1 MNLNS
6 RAARAAALVPWAM
19 PADWLGAVLSIA
31 DREPV
36 TLRLGEEDIP
46 APAAVAARV
55 GTRLDNTRVVQV
67 RDGVAV
73 IPITGPIF
81 RYANMMTEIS
91 GATSLQVL
99 ARDFSTALGNPDVS
113 SILLEIDSPGG
124 MASGIGEFAD
134 MVYQARGV
142 KPIKAYVSDMGASAA
157 YWIASAAGEIITAPS
172 AELGSIG
179 VVMAI
184 RDSREAETRAG
195 LRTIEVVSSQSP
207 NKRLDPITDE
217 GRAAVQTRVDQL
229 ASIFVAAVARNRGVT
244 AEAVVAD
251 MGAGGIRMGA
261 SAVAA
266 RLSDRLGSFEAVVAE
281 LAAGRR
287 SSFRPARAAAV
298 EQQQEKRKMD
308 AQQIAEEFPQAAEA
322 LRAEG
327 AAAERARIVAIDAID
342 HQAEEAGVIAEAI
355 AEGLS
360 ANDAAARVHGA
371 MMARIRAQEAAEAAR
386 GPALLDK
393 FRADEAGT
401 EHAPAAASAAGA
413 GTPAQAGN
421 PLIEAREKARKA
433 RELVDAEAREGRTI
447 SVTEAMRRL
456 SA

>member
-73 IPITGPIF
+73 IPVTGPIF

-99 ARDFSTALGNPDVS
+99 ARDFSTALGNPDVT

-157 YWIASAAGEIITAPS
+157 YWIASAAGEIITAES

-217 GRAAVQTRVDQL
+217 GRAAVQTRVDNL

-251 MGAGGIRMGA
+251 MGAGGIKMGGA
-261 SAVAA
+261 AVAA
-266 RLSDRLGSFEAVVAE
+266 RLSDRLGSFEGVVAE
-281 LAAGRR
+281 LAGRR

-360 ANDAAARVHGA
+360 ATDAAARVHGA
-371 MMARIRAQEAAEAAR
+371 MMTRIRAQEAADAAR

-413 GTPAQAGN
+413 GAPAQAGN